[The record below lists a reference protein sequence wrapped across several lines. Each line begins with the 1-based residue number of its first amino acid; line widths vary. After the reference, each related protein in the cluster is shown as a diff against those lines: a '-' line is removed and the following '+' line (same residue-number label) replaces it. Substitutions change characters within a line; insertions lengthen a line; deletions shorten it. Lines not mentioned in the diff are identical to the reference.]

1 VAKLGRLA
9 IVSQRSGANTMDT
22 YRTAPIEVP
31 TATVYTKKRNAFSRI
46 KRRNAIYGYLFIAP
60 MMLGFLIFMAGP
72 IISAFGLSFTDYSLL
87 HATKI
92 VGVDNYVQIITK
104 DEQFWSSVKNTLY
117 FSAGLIP
124 LNLMLALGLAL
135 LLSTKLPG
143 VGIFRTAIFTPVVT
157 SIIVWAIVWKYV
169 FATDAGLVNQ
179 ILHFFGIT
187 GPAWMYNTTLVM
199 PVVIL
204 VSVLKKVG
212 MNMVIFLAALQ
223 DVPKMYYEAATI
235 DGASKWKQFTKITL
249 PMISPSLFLTL
260 IITLIGS
267 LKVFSQ
273 ISVMTDGGP
282 GNSTSVLVYYIYKL
296 AFKTYD
302 LGYASAVAFI
312 LFFLVL
318 VLTMVQWNFR
328 KRWVHHEQ

>member
-1 VAKLGRLA
+1 MNTYKSASLETGHANINSVKKTRSRL
-9 IVSQRSGANTMDT
+9 
-22 YRTAPIEVP
+22 
-31 TATVYTKKRNAFSRI
+31 
-46 KRRNAIYGYLFIAP
+46 KRRNAVYGYLFIAP
-60 MMLGFLIFMAGP
+60 MMLGFLLFMAGP
-72 IISAFGLSFTDYSLL
+72 IIAALGLSFTDYSLL
-87 HATKI
+87 HPSSFI
-92 VGVDNYVQIITK
+92 GLDNYVQILTE
-104 DEQFWSSVKNTLY
+104 DQMFWNSVRKTLY

-124 LNLMLALGLAL
+124 LNLTMALSLAL
-135 LLSTKLPG
+135 LLNGKLRG
-143 VGIFRTAIFTPVVT
+143 MGIFRTAIFTPVVT

-169 FATDAGLVNQ
+169 FATDAGLLNQ
-179 ILHFFGIT
+179 ILGFFGIE
-187 GPAWMYNTTLVM
+187 GPAWLYDKSLIM
-199 PVVIL
+199 PVVIV

-235 DGASKWKQFTKITL
+235 DGASKWKLFRKITL

-273 ISVMTDGGP
+273 IVVMTDGGP
-282 GNSTSVLVYYIYKL
+282 GNSTHVLVYYIYQL
-296 AFKTYD
+296 AFKTFE

-318 VLTMVQWNFR
+318 LLTLMQWKLR
-328 KRWVHHEQ
+328 KRWVHYEN

>member
-1 VAKLGRLA
+1 MKINNAAVIESGLA
-9 IVSQRSGANTMDT
+9 LKKPG
-22 YRTAPIEVP
+22 P
-31 TATVYTKKRNAFSRI
+31 KKRNRL

-60 MMLGFLIFMAGP
+60 MMLGFLFFMAGP
-72 IISAFGLSFTDYSLL
+72 IIAAFGLSFTDYSLL
-87 HATKI
+87 HPAKF
-92 VGVDNYVQIITK
+92 VGVDNYVHVLAE
-104 DEQFWSSVKNTLY
+104 DDMFWTTIKNTLY

-124 LNLMLALGLAL
+124 LNLILALSLAL
-135 LLSTKLPG
+135 LLNRKLPG
-143 VGIFRTAIFTPVVT
+143 AGILRTAIFTPVVT

-169 FATDAGLVNQ
+169 FATDAGLLNQ
-179 ILHFFGIT
+179 LLSYFGIQ
-187 GPAWMYNTTLVM
+187 GPAWLYNTALVM
-199 PVVIL
+199 PVVIV

-212 MNMVIFLAALQ
+212 LNMVIFLAALQ

-235 DGASKWKQFTKITL
+235 DGASKWKQFTKVTL

-273 ISVMTDGGP
+273 IVVMTDGGP
-282 GNSTSVLVYYIYKL
+282 GDSTHVLVYYIYQL
-296 AFKTYD
+296 AFKTFD

-318 VLTMVQWNFR
+318 LLTIMQWNMR
-328 KRWVHHEQ
+328 KRWVHHEE

>member
-1 VAKLGRLA
+1 MST
-9 IVSQRSGANTMDT
+9 VS
-22 YRTAPIEVP
+22 IE
-31 TATVYTKKRNAFSRI
+31 KKREINLSGVVNRSRL
-46 KRRNAIYGYLFIAP
+46 KRRNAVYGYLFIAP
-60 MMLGFLIFMAGP
+60 MMLGFLFFMAGP
-72 IISAFGLSFTDYSLL
+72 IVAALGLSFTDYSLL
-87 HATKI
+87 HSTSF
-92 VGVDNYVQIITK
+92 VGVDNYIHVLTK
-104 DEQFWSSVKNTLY
+104 DDMFWKSVWNTLY

-124 LNLMLALGLAL
+124 LNLILALSLAL
-135 LLSTKLPG
+135 LLNNKLRG

-169 FATDAGLVNQ
+169 FATDAGLLNQ
-179 ILHFFGIT
+179 LLSYAGIE
-187 GPAWMYNTTLVM
+187 GPAWLYDTKLVM
-199 PVVIL
+199 PVVIV

-212 MNMVIFLAALQ
+212 MNMVIFLAALH

-273 ISVMTDGGP
+273 IVVMTDGGP
-282 GNSTSVLVYYIYKL
+282 GNSTHVLVYYIYKL
-296 AFKTYD
+296 AFKTFD

-318 VLTMVQWNFR
+318 LLTIMQWNLR

>member
-1 VAKLGRLA
+1 
-9 IVSQRSGANTMDT
+9 M
-22 YRTAPIEVP
+22 
-31 TATVYTKKRNAFSRI
+31 

-72 IISAFGLSFTDYSLL
+72 IISAFGLSFTSYSLL
-87 HATKI
+87 HETKF
-92 VGVDNYVQIITK
+92 VGVDNYVKVITN
-104 DEQFWSSVKNTLY
+104 DELFWLSVKHTLY

-282 GNSTSVLVYYIYKL
+282 GSSTSVLVYYIYKL
-296 AFKTYD
+296 AFKTYEF
-302 LGYASAVAFI
+302 GYASAVAFI

>member
-1 VAKLGRLA
+1 
-9 IVSQRSGANTMDT
+9 MDT
-22 YRTAPIEVP
+22 YRTAPTEVLA
-31 TATVYTKKRNAFSRI
+31 ATVVMKKRNAFSRI

-87 HATKI
+87 HATKF
-92 VGVDNYVQIITK
+92 VGVDNYVKVITK
-104 DEQFWSSVKNTLY
+104 DELFWSSMKHTLY

-124 LNLMLALGLAL
+124 LNLTLALGLAI

-187 GPAWMYNTTLVM
+187 GPAWMYDTTLVM

-212 MNMVIFLAALQ
+212 MNRGIAGCT
-223 DVPKMYYEAATI
+223 E
-235 DGASKWKQFTKITL
+235 
-249 PMISPSLFLTL
+249 
-260 IITLIGS
+260 
-267 LKVFSQ
+267 
-273 ISVMTDGGP
+273 
-282 GNSTSVLVYYIYKL
+282 NVL
-296 AFKTYD
+296 
-302 LGYASAVAFI
+302 
-312 LFFLVL
+312 
-318 VLTMVQWNFR
+318 
-328 KRWVHHEQ
+328 

>member
-1 VAKLGRLA
+1 VETTLE
-9 IVSQRSGANTMDT
+9 S
-22 YRTAPIEVP
+22 YRTTTLETP
-31 TATVYTKKRNAFSRI
+31 TAIADKTKKGTYSRL

-72 IISAFGLSFTDYSLL
+72 IISALWLSFTDYSLL
-87 HATKI
+87 HATSF
-92 VGVDNYVQIITK
+92 VGGDNYRNILTN
-104 DEQFWSSVKNTLY
+104 DPMFWTSIKNTMY
-117 FSAGLIP
+117 FSVGLIP
-124 LNLMLALGLAL
+124 LNLTLSLALAL
-135 LLSTKLPG
+135 LLSTKIPG
-143 VGIFRTAIFTPVVT
+143 VGLFRTAIFTPVVT

-179 ILHFFGIT
+179 LLKIVGIT
-187 GPAWMYNTTLVM
+187 GPAWLYNTTLVM

-223 DVPKMYYEAATI
+223 EVPKMYYEAATI

-249 PMISPSLFLTL
+249 PMISPSIFLTL
-260 IITLIGS
+260 VITLIGS

-273 ISVMTDGGP
+273 IVVMTDGGP
-282 GNSTSVLVYYIYKL
+282 GSSTNVLVYYIYKL

-318 VLTMVQWNFR
+318 LLTMFQWNIR